1 MVMVQANERM
11 REVEQSTAEDLS
23 ERGQWSNKV
32 EFLLTVTGNM
42 VGLGNLWRFPYLCF
56 KNGGGKDLMEDKV
69 IALNTSKQIC
79 FIELSPVKIVRI
91 FFLCVGAFLIPYI
104 LFAVTCGVPL
114 FVLDICIGQYTKQS
128 AATSWGRLC
137 PLAEGLGHGG
147 YIFALY
153 TCISYNI
160 VLAWALFYLIAS
172 FSSLLPWIGCGN
184 LWNTVNCVE
193 LVSNQSNMAINRTQG
208 NLSISAVIEF
218 WEGRVLN
225 ISPGIEVLGKLNWE
239 LFFCLLATWV
249 ACYFCTWKGVKST
262 GKAVYFTAIFPY
274 VMLLVLLL
282 RGLTLPGAL
291 QGIKYYLY
299 PQPSRLTDPQV
310 WIDAATQIFFS
321 YSLASGVQIVLGSY
335 SHYKNNSYRDSIWL
349 CVVNS
354 GTSFAAGF
362 VVFSVLGFMAEKLG
376 ADIEDVA
383 LPGPG
388 LAFITYPQAVAM
400 MPLPQLW
407 SACFFIM
414 FILLVLDSQFVGIE
428 LFMSSII
435 DIFPNVLRRPYKRE
449 LFLLFFCTACFC
461 FQILLT
467 TQGGV
472 YIFQLIDYY
481 GFNGAC
487 YFLMCLIETLV
498 IGWSFGADRMSDII
512 EDMCDKRP
520 SAFFKYCWCYFTP
533 LMCLGSFIFYL
544 ARYTPLMYNSV
555 YIYPDWA
562 YILGWLMSSF
572 PPVLVITWGVVKLVT
587 HSGTL
592 KQSFKSLCTPD
603 DKLPLTRKQR
613 AQLQRNETPMTGI

>member
-56 KNGGGKDLMEDKV
+56 KNGG
-69 IALNTSKQIC
+69 
-79 FIELSPVKIVRI
+79 
-91 FFLCVGAFLIPYI
+91 GAFLIPYI

>member
-11 REVEQSTAEDLS
+11 GEVEQSAVEDLS

-56 KNGGGKDLMEDKV
+56 KNGG
-69 IALNTSKQIC
+69 
-79 FIELSPVKIVRI
+79 
-91 FFLCVGAFLIPYI
+91 GAFLIPYI

-193 LVSNQSNMAINRTQG
+193 LVSNQSNMAINRTQE

-274 VMLLVLLL
+274 VILLVLLL

-428 LFMSSII
+428 LFVSSVI

-544 ARYTPLMYNSV
+544 ARYTPLVYNNV

-572 PPVLVITWGVVKLVT
+572 PPVLVITWGVVKLFT

-613 AQLQRNETPMTGI
+613 AQLQRNETLMTGI